1 MTDTNQKSFSRR
13 SFAAMLILIAAFAL
27 GLHLEG
33 RPLVCKHGFGIWASA
48 FTHCVSQ
55 NLFDSYTL
63 SHVLHGVI
71 FFWLLVPLAGRVS
84 LRWRLFAATVIE
96 IGWELIENSPWIID
110 HYRNNT
116 ASLDYAGDS
125 LVNSL
130 CDVLSCGLGFL
141 FASRTSWKTAIAT
154 FIALE
159 LLALYMARDN
169 LTLNVLMFFL
179 PLDGIKEWQMQGMQ

>member
-1 MTDTNQKSFSRR
+1 MITRDRTIFSRR
-13 SFAAMLILIAAFAL
+13 SLIATLFLVAAFTL
-27 GLHLEG
+27 GLILEG
-33 RPLVCKHGFGIWASA
+33 RPLNCKHGFGIWASA

-63 SHVLHGVI
+63 SHILHGVV
-71 FFWLLVPLAGRVS
+71 FFWMLVPLAGRVS
-84 LRWRLFAATVIE
+84 LEWRLLAATAIE
-96 IGWELIENSPWIID
+96 IGWELIENSSWIIE

-130 CDVLSCGLGFL
+130 CDVLACMLGFA

-159 LLALYMARDN
+159 LLALYIARDN

-179 PLDGIKEWQMQGMQ
+179 PLDGIKEWQMRGMR